1 MAGMNDAAR
10 KWTDAELESLE
21 RRIQREY
28 FQAAREMRGKQ
39 AKWLEKFNAERE
51 MRERA
56 LDSTPE
62 ALEAHERWLQSQAAR
77 SEWLD
82 GMASELSAAA
92 NAANVRAAE
101 MVNDFIPVVY
111 CENANRAAFAV
122 DKALRVDTAYALA
135 DESTVRRL
143 IEMRTQGAMPEQ
155 LMHETVWFI
164 AEEGQHQTVRKR
176 LTEVRGRMVDHA
188 KDIRWNRQKF
198 TSAITQGILQGESIP
213 RIVKRTE
220 SIFGANLSAAV
231 RAARTACTCAENAG
245 RMDSYQRASDLGI
258 DMVQEWMATM
268 DDRTRESHRVL
279 DGVQVEVGEP
289 WETENGPIAYPGDP
303 AADPAETY
311 NCFIGSTAAIPLG
324 GVERS
329 FRRFYDGDVVAV
341 KTARGVEF
349 ISTPNHPILTTD
361 GWIPAG
367 ELHEGDR
374 LFVADLG
381 RGFVGPEPDVEHVG
395 PSIEAIH
402 ELASLL
408 AVERVGGL
416 AVNFHE
422 DVIAR
427 NVDVVTDERPLRV
440 DPETIRLEPSGEIA
454 LEHDDPPAPRHGG
467 AAEFFDAPLASP
479 DGRMGGAGEPGTLL
493 GGGVGHALVHSLGA
507 VPGRDS
513 RALEPESDGVAT
525 DVQLLCES
533 LDGLSAVVLLDDVVG
548 VDVHLVS
555 CHVYNLQT
563 ESGAYL
569 VSGSG
574 NSSLFAVSHNCR
586 CSVRGRVKGFEGRRP
601 DRWDSLPSGIT
612 YEEWKAGKNAEGEA
626 LTYSE
631 LMDRRRDG

>member
-1 MAGMNDAAR
+1 MATPNDAAR
-10 KWTDAELESLE
+10 KWTDSELEALE
-21 RRIQREY
+21 KRMAREY
-28 FQAAREMRGKQ
+28 QQAAKEMRGKQ
-39 AKWLEKFNAERE
+39 AKWLAKFNAERE
-51 MRERA
+51 MREKA
-56 LDSTPE
+56 LDGTKE
-62 ALEAHERWLQSQAAR
+62 ALEAHEAWLRSQAAR
-77 SEWLD
+77 SEWLEE
-82 GMASELSAAA
+82 MAAGLSDSAHR
-92 NAANVRAAE
+92 ANVRAAG
-101 MVNDFIPVVY
+101 MVNDFVPLVY

-122 DKALRVDTAYALA
+122 DKALGIDTSYTLA

-143 IEMRTQGAMPEQ
+143 VAMRTQGTQPDQ
-155 LMHETVWFI
+155 LVRETTWFV
-164 AEEGQHQTVRKR
+164 AEKGQHQDVRKR
-176 LTEVRGRMVDHA
+176 LREVRGRRIDRA
-188 KDIRWNRQKF
+188 RDIRWNRQKF

-245 RMDSYQRASDLGI
+245 RMDSYERATELGI
-258 DMVQEWMATM
+258 EMVQEWVATM
-268 DDRTRESHRVL
+268 DSSTRETHREL
-279 DGVQVEVGEP
+279 DGQQVEVGEP
-289 WETENGPIAYPGDP
+289 WMTENGPIEYPGDP

-329 FRRFYDGDVVAV
+329 FRRFYDGEVVAV

-349 ISTPNHPILTTD
+349 TCTPNHPILTTE

-374 LFVADLG
+374 LFVADLR
-381 RGFVGPEPDVEHVG
+381 RGFVGTEPDVEHVG
-395 PSIEAIH
+395 SSIEAIH
-402 ELASLL
+402 ELASLF

-427 NVDVVTDERPLRV
+427 NVDVVTEERPLRV
-440 DPETIRLEPSGEIA
+440 DPETLRLEPSGEIA
-454 LEHDDPPAPRHGG
+454 LEHADPPAPRHGG
-467 AAEFFDAPLASP
+467 AVELFDAPLASP

-513 RALEPESDGVAT
+513 RALEPESDGTST
-525 DVQLLCES
+525 DMQLLCES

-586 CSVRGRVKGFEGRRP
+586 CTVRGRVKGFEGERP
-601 DRWDSLPSGIT
+601 DRWDSLPSGTT
-612 YEEWKAGKNAEGEA
+612 YEEWKAGKAFEGEA
-626 LTYSE
+626 LSYAE
-631 LMDRRRDG
+631 LMARRGNG